1 MKAYLKSTILC
12 AALAASCGVPVDEPA
27 TQPLDQPAYEVS
39 QPSLRSVAP
48 AAISVGS
55 DLSIMGEGFTPAD
68 KGEVHLLFQGIYQ
81 TTSGKSNEVDLRVA
95 GAQVNQGVVTWN
107 FGPNIP
113 FSSAEETGTFRGIVR
128 VMNIGK
134 DGSAKQGAEA
144 LSVELQ
150 VLPSIIIRQMRPL
163 NAGCGVGITDTSENQ
178 DFFFELKA
186 IGLRDGTTV
195 APTRF
200 VYTFMKENFQFS
212 GYLSDNLGMDPEAL
226 FPKTGPVS
234 VIDYVNN
241 GSVSSLGAGSPQ
253 KVEVVAG
260 VNPQMGTT
268 ISQAAENLFD
278 LVNLKTAPV
287 TNGDSYEARMTVV
300 ATDSTGQTAQRVI
313 PLRVWVPVEVQ
324 RLGVP
329 RIVRSYD
336 PEPVTGCLPGGDIG
350 RDVSYTEA
358 KEETRTR
365 TFKIN
370 GNVGGGFDIQ
380 VARLNASFGFE
391 VTSEVSSKQY
401 QDLKITGFLIPGEFG
416 AFYRQTMQLEH
427 QASLVSHGPCGHT
440 QAMGDVVVTDW
451 IWSPDLGKGKTC
463 PPLPASNLPP
473 GQVFPR

>member
-1 MKAYLKSTILC
+1 MKACIKTILLC
-12 AALAASCGVPVDEPA
+12 VAFAASCGVPVD
-27 TQPLDQPAYEVS
+27 DQPPSPVVQSSYELP
-39 QPSLRSVAP
+39 QPALRSVAP
-48 AAISVGS
+48 SAISVGS
-55 DLSIMGEGFTPAD
+55 DLSIMGEGFPSAD
-68 KGEVHLLFQGIYQ
+68 KGEVHLLFQGVYQ
-81 TTSGKSNEVDLRVA
+81 TTSGKTNQVDLRVT
-95 GAQVNQGVVTWN
+95 GTQVNQGVVTWN

-113 FSSAEETGTFRGIVR
+113 FTTEEETGTFRGIVR
-128 VMNIGK
+128 VMNMGK
-134 DGSAKQGAEA
+134 DGTAKQAQQA

-163 NAGCGVGITDTSENQ
+163 AAGCGVGITDTSENQ
-178 DFFFELKA
+178 EFFFELKA

-200 VYTFMKENFQFS
+200 AYTFMKENFQFS

-234 VIDYVNN
+234 VIDYVSN
-241 GSVSSLGAGSPQ
+241 GSVSTLGAGSPH

-260 VNPQMGTT
+260 VNPQLGTT
-268 ISQAAENLFD
+268 LSQATDSLFE
-278 LVNLKTAPV
+278 LVSLKTAPV
-287 TNGDSYEARMTVV
+287 TYGENYEARMTVV
-300 ATDSTGQTAQRVI
+300 ATDSTGQTAERVI
-313 PLRVWVPVEVQ
+313 PLKVWVPVEVK

-365 TFKIN
+365 SFTVS

-391 VTSEVSSKQY
+391 VNSEVSSKQY
-401 QDLKITGFLIPGEFG
+401 QDLKITGFLIPGEYG
-416 AFYRQTMQLEH
+416 AFYRQTLQLEH
-427 QASLVSHGPCGHT
+427 KASLVSHGPCGHT

-473 GQVFPR
+473 GQIF